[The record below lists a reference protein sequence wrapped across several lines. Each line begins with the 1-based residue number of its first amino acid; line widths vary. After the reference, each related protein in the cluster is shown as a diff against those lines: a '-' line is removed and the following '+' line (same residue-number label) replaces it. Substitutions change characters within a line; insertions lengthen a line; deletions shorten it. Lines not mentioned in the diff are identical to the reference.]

1 MPGGESVSLW
11 REATANSRHC
21 GCVCLCGSTAM
32 NWHLVQGEL
41 LDSLCERQDRLLCL
55 GCQDEDDGWSDI
67 LVLRCAMIELC
78 VVVCFF
84 FLLLCCPVVDE
95 CHTTSNAW
103 VKALL
108 FPTFLVPSGVNGMQ
122 WGFPLKKGPRPNFS
136 VLNKQQISIF
146 IGKREKGKKRRFFLS
161 VRIKTA
167 QLS

>member
-1 MPGGESVSLW
+1 MSLW

-55 GCQDEDDGWSDI
+55 ECQDEDDGWSDI

-78 VVVCFF
+78 VVVCLFF
-84 FLLLCCPVVDE
+84 FPFCCAALLLTYVIRHQMHGSRRYCFRHSS
-95 CHTTSNAW
+95 CH
-103 VKALL
+103 LEL
-108 FPTFLVPSGVNGMQ
+108 MGC
-122 WGFPLKKGPRPNFS
+122 KGLRPNFLS
-136 VLNKQQISIF
+136 VEQTISIF
-146 IGKREKGKKRRFFLS
+146 IGKREKGKKRRLFLS

-167 QLS
+167 QLSLIAVFL